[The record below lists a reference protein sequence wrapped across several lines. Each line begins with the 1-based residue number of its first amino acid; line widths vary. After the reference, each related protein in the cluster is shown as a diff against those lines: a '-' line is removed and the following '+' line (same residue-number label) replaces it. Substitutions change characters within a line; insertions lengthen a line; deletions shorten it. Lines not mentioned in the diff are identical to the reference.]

1 MSPQSYVT
9 RRELY
14 ATGIFNASK
23 SRDLCATGSDYGL
36 CCARKALVFI
46 KMNRYGFYYLA
57 IPLAS
62 SSIVMTNRAML
73 KEYSAV
79 KVIPMA
85 QVIDAAEVDPM
96 SRSKHFCLQIIAEEK
111 SYRLC
116 APDEESLAKWLGAL
130 KSILVARK
138 KLEPAPGAAGLR

>member
-1 MSPQSYVT
+1 
-9 RRELY
+9 
-14 ATGIFNASK
+14 
-23 SRDLCATGSDYGL
+23 
-36 CCARKALVFI
+36 
-46 KMNRYGFYYLA
+46 
-57 IPLAS
+57 
-62 SSIVMTNRAML
+62 MTDHPIL

-116 APDEESLAKWLGAL
+116 APDEESLATLLAKNDLTALTQLFSLLKRRRLNERLVAGFNKWIDDVGTAIVFDDKATDQMMVRLLSLKRRLDKIWKIHL
-130 KSILVARK
+130 KSSRRL
-138 KLEPAPGAAGLR
+138 AP